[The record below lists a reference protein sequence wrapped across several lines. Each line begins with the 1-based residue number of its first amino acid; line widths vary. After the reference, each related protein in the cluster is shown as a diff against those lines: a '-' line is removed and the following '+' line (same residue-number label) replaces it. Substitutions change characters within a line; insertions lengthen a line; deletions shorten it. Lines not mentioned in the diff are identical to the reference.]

1 MLDIEY
7 IKDKVELTSIA
18 RQIVYTE
25 ILQEGMPA
33 RYNTSSKFIYIDSKF
48 KVHSVSFKN
57 INSIVVPTTDV
68 SVKYEFDLDV
78 IDFFNS
84 TEELML
90 MSLLDSL
97 GDSKIPTMGLIECI
111 DYCKKQIYRANLK
124 PANVL
129 VSKTTFNALVN
140 KLYLLPYAKVFT
152 LPTKNISYDNLYI
165 FPIDIKNDNIIITF
179 AEPYQ
184 VGNLIIRN
192 KPYAVNGNV
201 IENVGMFISNEES
214 ISFSY
219 VNSNDMNRILS
230 NSGGY
235 CKRCKMFDEY
245 APLDDS
251 GGCLC
256 YKCYNPYC

>member
-97 GDSKIPTMGLIECI
+97 GDSRIPTMDLIECI

-152 LPTKNISYDNLYI
+152 LPTKNISYDNLIDSCYLVWVLYDENSIPVNNGMLFCGDYI
-165 FPIDIKNDNIIITF
+165 DGITGDVVTDYTDVKSDLYNF
-179 AEPYQ
+179 ADLEKDKAAEL
-184 VGNLIIRN
+184 G
-192 KPYAVNGNV
+192 
-201 IENVGMFISNEES
+201 EEVELAAGPES
-214 ISFSY
+214 
-219 VNSNDMNRILS
+219 L
-230 NSGGY
+230 
-235 CKRCKMFDEY
+235 
-245 APLDDS
+245 
-251 GGCLC
+251 
-256 YKCYNPYC
+256 

>member
-7 IKDKVELTSIA
+7 IKDKVDLTSIA

-33 RYNTSSKFIYIDSKF
+33 RYNASSKFIYIDSKF
-48 KVHSVSFKN
+48 KVHSVSSKN
-57 INSIVVPTTDV
+57 INSIVVPTTEILLK
-68 SVKYEFDLDV
+68 SESNLDV

-97 GDSKIPTMGLIECI
+97 GDRKIPTKNLIECI
-111 DYCKKQIYRANLK
+111 DHTKKQIYRADLR
-124 PANVL
+124 PSNVL
-129 VSKTTFNALVN
+129 VSKTIFNALLN

-165 FPIDIKNDNIIITF
+165 FPIDIKNDNIVITF

-184 VGNLIIRN
+184 VGNLIVRN
-192 KPYAVNGNV
+192 KPYVINGNV
-201 IENVGMFISNEES
+201 VENVGMFISNEES

-219 VNSNDMNRILS
+219 IDSNDMNRILS

-245 APLDDS
+245 APLDDN

-256 YKCYNPYC
+256 YKCYNPC